1 MSRSLHLPALALL
14 LAAALAGC
22 QEATSQTTT
31 PPRPVQVTEVAFAP
45 EHGARDFVG
54 VVRPRYEADLA
65 FRVGG
70 KVIART
76 VNVGDVV
83 KAGAVLAR
91 LDPQDLRL
99 ELERAEAELAAARS
113 NLAQTRSDEARY
125 ETLAARGYAS
135 TAELERKKAARAEG
149 EGRLQKATR
158 ALDLARNQLQY
169 ADLVAEADGVVTAA
183 PIEPGQVVS
192 AGQAIVRV
200 ARLDEKEALVALPET
215 WLADAQ
221 RAEATVK
228 LWSDP
233 DRVFRARL
241 RELSPQAEAATRTYA
256 ARFTI
261 ADADEAVALGMTATV
276 TLTRPGAARL
286 AALPLSAILN
296 QGTGPSV
303 FVVDPATGALELR
316 PVEVESF
323 THDAA
328 LVKAGL
334 ESGERVVTL
343 GVHKLQAGLQ
353 VRAIAAR

>member
-1 MSRSLHLPALALL
+1 VPGGDVPDHHPAAAGAGDRGRLCSRTWRPRFCRRGVDQIDLDEGNARPRVALDAIEIGQALQLL
-14 LAAALAGC
+14 L
-22 QEATSQTTT
+22 
-31 PPRPVQVTEVAFAP
+31 
-45 EHGARDFVG
+45 D
-54 VVRPRYEADLA
+54 
-65 FRVGG
+65 RVGH
-70 KVIART
+70 
-76 VNVGDVV
+76 
-83 KAGAVLAR
+83 
-91 LDPQDLRL
+91 LRL

-149 EGRLQKATR
+149 EGRLQKAIR